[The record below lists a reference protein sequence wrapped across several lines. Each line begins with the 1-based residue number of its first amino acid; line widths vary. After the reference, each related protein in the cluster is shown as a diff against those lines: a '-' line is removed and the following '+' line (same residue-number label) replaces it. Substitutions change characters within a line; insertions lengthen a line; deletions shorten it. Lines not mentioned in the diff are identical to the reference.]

1 MLSTATAAALV
12 GAAQP
17 RPQPSISVEVL
28 RPFMHAGARVEV
40 GAVVEVSPAVA
51 RELEAAGKATRN
63 LRQAAEKPRGRAKAE
78 GDAK

>member
-1 MLSTATAAALV
+1 MMSTATAAALV

-17 RPQPSISVEVL
+17 RQQVSITVEVL
-28 RPFMHAGARVEV
+28 RPFMHASGRVEIGAR
-40 GAVVEVSPAVA
+40 VEVSPAVA

-63 LRQAAEKPRGRAKAE
+63 LTPVKEPRSRAKPE

>member
-17 RPQPSISVEVL
+17 RTQPSTKVEVL
-28 RPFMHAGARVEV
+28 RPFMHAGERVEV
-40 GAVVEVSPAVA
+40 GARVEVSPAVA

-63 LRQAAEKPRGRAKAE
+63 LSPETDKPKGRARAE
-78 GDAK
+78 GEAK